1 MTGNLKRKDDMARV
15 VVLGGAESGVG
26 AAVLA
31 KVKGFD
37 VFLSDKGQIKES
49 YADTLRKWDI
59 PFEQGQ
65 HTEELILNA
74 DEVVKSPGIPGTVPM
89 VQKVKENGIPVIS
102 EIEFASR
109 YDSAKKI
116 CITGSN
122 GKTTTTSLIYYLLK
136 NAGLNVG
143 LGGNIGQSYA
153 YQVATEHFDF
163 YVLEISS
170 FQLDDIRDFR
180 PDIAIITNITPD
192 HLDRYDHK
200 MENYVNA
207 KFNITRNLRED
218 DCFIFDSDDE
228 ITVGHLSKIVL
239 RCKMLP
245 FSQEKELEQGAFIR
259 ENKMI
264 VRVDEEETDVFLES
278 LALGGKHNVYN
289 SMAAAL
295 AAKATGIES
304 DVIRNSLA
312 TFKPIEHRLEPVL
325 SIKDVLY
332 INDSKATNVDSAWYA
347 LECQKRPVVWI
358 LGGTDK
364 GNDYSVLNDLVR
376 EKVKGI
382 ICLGVDNRKIH
393 EAFGGMVSRMEDAL
407 SAREAVQKAAAMADA
422 GDVVLLSPCCASF
435 DLFKNYEDRG
445 EQFKAAVRNL

>member
-1 MTGNLKRKDDMARV
+1 MARV

-37 VFLSDKGQIKES
+37 VFLSDKGQIKDS

-153 YQVATEHFDF
+153 YQVATEHFDY

-304 DVIRNSLA
+304 DIIRNSLA

-382 ICLGVDNRKIH
+382 VCLGVDNKKIH

>member
-1 MTGNLKRKDDMARV
+1 MARV

-37 VFLSDKGQIKES
+37 VFLSDKGQIKEE
-49 YADTLRKWDI
+49 YAAQLRKWEI

-65 HTEELILNA
+65 HTEQLILNA
-74 DEVVKSPGIPGTVPM
+74 DEVVKSPGIPGTVPL
-89 VQKVKENGIPVIS
+89 VQKIREKGIRVVS

-116 CITGSN
+116 CVTGSN
-122 GKTTTTSLIYYLLK
+122 GKTTTTSLIYYLLQ

-143 LGGNIGQSYA
+143 LGGNIGKSYA
-153 YQVATEHFDF
+153 YQVATEHFDY

-170 FQLDDIRDFR
+170 FQLDDIDSFR

-200 MENYVNA
+200 MENYVAA
-207 KFNITRNLRED
+207 KFKIAKNLRSD

-228 ITVGHLSKIVL
+228 ITIGHLSKIVL

-245 FSQEKELEQGAFIR
+245 FSQEKEVTQGAFLK
-259 ENKMI
+259 NDKM
-264 VRVDEEETDVFLES
+264 VLRYEKEETDIFLQE
-278 LALGGKHNVYN
+278 LALSGRHNIYN

-295 AAKATGIES
+295 AAKATGIENE
-304 DVIRNSLA
+304 VIRKSLA
-312 TFKPIEHRLEPVL
+312 TFQPIEHRLEPVL

-358 LGGTDK
+358 VGGTDK
-364 GNDYSVLNDLVR
+364 GNDYSVLNALVK
-376 EKVKGI
+376 EKVKAI
-382 ICLGVDNRKIH
+382 VCLGVDNGKIH
-393 EAFGGMVSRMEDAL
+393 AAFEGMVGTIIDTR
-407 SAREAVQKAAAMADA
+407 SAKEAVEKASALAKA

>member
-1 MTGNLKRKDDMARV
+1 MSRI

-31 KVKGFD
+31 KVKGHE
-37 VFLSDKGQIKES
+37 VFLSDKGKIKDE
-49 YADTLRKWDI
+49 YVETLKKWDI
-59 PFEQGQ
+59 PFEEGR

-89 VQKVKENGIPVIS
+89 VQKLRAQGTHIVS

-109 YDSAKKI
+109 YDPAKKI

-122 GKTTTTSLIYYLLK
+122 GKTTTTSLIYYLLQ

-143 LGGNIGQSYA
+143 LGGNIGKSYA
-153 YQVATEHFDF
+153 YQVATEHFDY

-170 FQLDDIRDFR
+170 FQLDDVYDLK

-200 MENYVNA
+200 MENYVAA
-207 KFNITRNLRED
+207 KFNITKNLTRD
-218 DCFIFDSDDE
+218 DCFIFDSDDD
-228 ITVGHLSKIVL
+228 ITIGHLDNIIL

-245 FSQEKELEQGAFIR
+245 FSQEKEVEQGAFLR
-259 ENKMI
+259 DDKI
-264 VRVDEEETDVFLES
+264 VLRYEEEETDLYLQE
-278 LALGGKHNVYN
+278 LALGGKHNIYN

-295 AAKATGIES
+295 AAKASGIDNE
-304 DVIRNSLA
+304 VIRNSLA
-312 TFKPIEHRLEPVL
+312 TFQPIEHRLEPVL

-332 INDSKATNVDSAWYA
+332 INDSKATNIDSAWYA
-347 LECQKRPVVWI
+347 LECQKRPVIWI
-358 LGGTDK
+358 VGGTDK
-364 GNDYSVLNDLVR
+364 GNDYSILNDLVR
-376 EKVKGI
+376 EKVKAI
-382 ICLGVDNRKIH
+382 VCLGVDNAKIH
-393 EAFGGMVSRMEDAL
+393 AAFGSMGKPMTDAL
-407 SAREAVQKAAAMADA
+407 SAEEAVRKSAEFAEP

-445 EQFKAAVRNL
+445 QQFKEAVRKL

>member
-1 MTGNLKRKDDMARV
+1 MSRV

-37 VFLSDKGQIKES
+37 VFLSDKGQIKEQ
-49 YADTLRKWDI
+49 YAQELRKWDI
-59 PFEQGQ
+59 PFEEGQ
-65 HTEELILNA
+65 HTEDLILNA

-89 VQKVKENGIPVIS
+89 VQKIREKGIRVVS

-122 GKTTTTSLIYYLLK
+122 GKTTTTSLIYYLLQ

-143 LGGNIGQSYA
+143 LGGNIGKSYA
-153 YQVATEHFDF
+153 YQVATEHFDY

-170 FQLDDIRDFR
+170 FQLDDIYDFR

-200 MENYVNA
+200 MENYVAA
-207 KFNITRNLRED
+207 KFNITKNLTRD

-245 FSQEKELEQGAFIR
+245 FSQEKELEQGAFLKDDR
-259 ENKMI
+259 I
-264 VRVDEEETDVFLES
+264 VLRYDKQETDVFLEE
-278 LALGGKHNVYN
+278 LALGGKHNIYN

-295 AAKATGIES
+295 AAKVTGIEN
-304 DVIRNSLA
+304 DVIRKSLS
-312 TFKPIEHRLEPVL
+312 TFQPIEHRLEPVL

-358 LGGTDK
+358 VGGTDK
-364 GNDYSVLNDLVR
+364 GNDYSVLNNLVR
-376 EKVKGI
+376 EKVKAI
-382 ICLGVDNRKIH
+382 VCLGVDNSKIH
-393 EAFGGMVSRMEDAL
+393 AAFDGMVEKITDAS
-407 SAREAVQKAAAMADA
+407 SAKEAVEKASAFADA

-445 EQFKAAVRNL
+445 EQFKAAVRSL

>member
-1 MTGNLKRKDDMARV
+1 MSRI

-31 KVKGFD
+31 KVKGHE
-37 VFLSDKGQIKES
+37 VFLSDKGKIKDE
-49 YADTLRKWDI
+49 YVETLKKWDI
-59 PFEQGQ
+59 PYEEGH

-89 VQKVKENGIPVIS
+89 VQKLRAQGTHIVS

-122 GKTTTTSLIYYLLK
+122 GKTTTTSLIYYLLQ

-143 LGGNIGQSYA
+143 LGGNIGKSYA
-153 YQVATEHFDF
+153 YQVATEHFDY

-170 FQLDDIRDFR
+170 FQLDDVYDFK

-200 MENYVNA
+200 MENYVAA
-207 KFNITRNLRED
+207 KFNITKNLTRD
-218 DCFIFDSDDE
+218 DCFIFDSDDD
-228 ITVGHLSKIVL
+228 ITIGHLDNIIL

-245 FSQEKELEQGAFIR
+245 FSQEKEVEQGAFLR
-259 ENKMI
+259 DDKI
-264 VRVDEEETDVFLES
+264 VLRYEEEETDLYLQE
-278 LALGGKHNVYN
+278 LALGGKHNIYN

-295 AAKATGIES
+295 AAGATGIDNE
-304 DVIRNSLA
+304 VIRNSLA
-312 TFKPIEHRLEPVL
+312 TFQPIEHRLEPVL

-332 INDSKATNVDSAWYA
+332 INDSKATNIDSAWYA

-358 LGGTDK
+358 VGGTDK
-364 GNDYSVLNDLVR
+364 GNDYSILNDLVR
-376 EKVKGI
+376 EKVKAI
-382 ICLGVDNRKIH
+382 VCLGVDNAKIH
-393 EAFGGMVSRMEDAL
+393 AAFGSMGKPMTDAL
-407 SAREAVQKAAAMADA
+407 SAEEAVRKSAEFAEP

-445 EQFKAAVRNL
+445 QQFKEAVRKL

>member
-1 MTGNLKRKDDMARV
+1 M
-15 VVLGGAESGVG
+15 GGAESGVG

-31 KVKGFD
+31 KVKGYD
-37 VFLSDKGQIKES
+37 VFLSDKGKIEEK
-49 YADTLRKWDI
+49 YAETLRQWDI
-59 PFEQGQ
+59 PFEEGH

-89 VQKVKENGIPVIS
+89 VRKLREQGTHIVS

-109 YDSAKKI
+109 FDPAKKI

-122 GKTTTTSLIYYLLK
+122 GKTTTTSLIYYLLQ

-143 LGGNIGQSYA
+143 LGGNIGKSYA
-153 YQVATEHFDF
+153 YQVATEHFDY

-170 FQLDDIRDFR
+170 FQLDDVYDFK

-200 MENYVNA
+200 MENYVAA
-207 KFNITRNLRED
+207 KFNITKNLTRE
-218 DCFIFDSDDE
+218 DCFIFDSDDD
-228 ITVGHLSKIVL
+228 ITIGHLDNIIL

-245 FSQEKELEQGAFIR
+245 FSQKKEVDEGAFLR
-259 ENKMI
+259 DDRI
-264 VRVDEEETDVFLES
+264 VLRYEEEETNLYLQE
-278 LALGGKHNVYN
+278 LALGGKHNIYN

-295 AAKATGIES
+295 AAKATGIDNE
-304 DVIRNSLA
+304 VIRQSLA
-312 TFKPIEHRLEPVL
+312 TFQPIEHRLEPVL

-332 INDSKATNVDSAWYA
+332 INDSKATNIDSAWYA

-358 LGGTDK
+358 VGGTDK
-364 GNDYSVLNDLVR
+364 GNDYSILNDLVR
-376 EKVKGI
+376 EKVKAI
-382 ICLGVDNRKIH
+382 VCLGVDNAKIH
-393 EAFGGMVSRMEDAL
+393 AAFEDMVGSDNITDAL
-407 SAREAVQKAAAMADA
+407 SAEEAVRKGAKFAAP

-445 EQFKAAVRNL
+445 AQFKEAVRKL

>member
-1 MTGNLKRKDDMARV
+1 MARV

-109 YDSAKKI
+109 FDSAKKI

-153 YQVATEHFDF
+153 YQVATEHFDY

-200 MENYVNA
+200 MENYINA

-304 DVIRNSLA
+304 DIIRNSLA

-382 ICLGVDNRKIH
+382 VCLGVDNKKIH

>member
-1 MTGNLKRKDDMARV
+1 MAKV
-15 VVLGGAESGVG
+15 VVLGGGESGVG

-31 KVKGFD
+31 KVKGFE
-37 VFLSDKGQIKES
+37 VFLSDKGTIPEKYVE
-49 YADTLRKWDI
+49 TLTRWDI
-59 PFEQGQ
+59 PFEQGG
-65 HTEELILNA
+65 HTESRILDA
-74 DEVVKSPGIPGTVPM
+74 DEVVKSPGIPGTVPL
-89 VQKVKENGIPVIS
+89 VQKLRGQGTRIVS

-109 YDSAKKI
+109 YDTARKI

-122 GKTTTTSLIYYLLK
+122 GKTTTTSLIYYLLR

-153 YQVATEHFDF
+153 YQVATEHFDY

-170 FQLDDIRDFR
+170 FQLDDIYDFR

-200 MENYVNA
+200 FENYIAA
-207 KFNITRNLRED
+207 KFKITQNLRPD
-218 DCFIFDSDDE
+218 DCFIFDSDDD
-228 ITVGHLSKIVL
+228 ITVGHLSNIVL

-245 FSQEKELEQGAFIR
+245 FSQEKEVEQGAFLR
-259 ENKMI
+259 DDKI
-264 VRVDEEETDVFLES
+264 VLRYEKEETDIYLQE

-295 AAKATGIES
+295 AAKATGI
-304 DVIRNSLA
+304 DNAVIRDSLA
-312 TFKPIEHRLEPVL
+312 TFQPIEHRLEPVL

-332 INDSKATNVDSAWYA
+332 INDSKATNIDSAWYA

-358 LGGTDK
+358 VGGTDK
-364 GNDYSVLNDLVR
+364 GNDYSILADLVR
-376 EKVKGI
+376 EKVKAI
-382 ICLGVDNRKIH
+382 VCLGVDNAKIH
-393 EAFGGMVSRMEDAL
+393 AAFEAMVGSEHMTDAL
-407 SAREAVQKAAAMADA
+407 SAEEAVRKAAAFAA
-422 GDVVLLSPCCASF
+422 PGDVVLLSPCCASF

-445 EQFKAAVRNL
+445 AQFKAAVRNL

>member
-1 MTGNLKRKDDMARV
+1 M
-15 VVLGGAESGVG
+15 GGAESGVG

-31 KVKGFD
+31 KVKGYD
-37 VFLSDKGQIKES
+37 VFLSDKGKIEEK
-49 YADTLRKWDI
+49 YAETLRQWDI
-59 PFEQGQ
+59 PFEEGH

-89 VQKVKENGIPVIS
+89 VRKLREQGTHIVS

-109 YDSAKKI
+109 FDPAKKI

-122 GKTTTTSLIYYLLK
+122 GKTTTTSLIYYLLQ

-143 LGGNIGQSYA
+143 LGGNIGKSYA
-153 YQVATEHFDF
+153 YQVATEHFDY

-170 FQLDDIRDFR
+170 FQLDDVYDFK

-200 MENYVNA
+200 MENYVAA
-207 KFNITRNLRED
+207 KFNITKNLTRD
-218 DCFIFDSDDE
+218 DCFIFDSDDD
-228 ITVGHLSKIVL
+228 ITIGHLDNIIL

-245 FSQEKELEQGAFIR
+245 FSQKKEVDEGAFLR
-259 ENKMI
+259 DDRI
-264 VRVDEEETDVFLES
+264 VLRYEEEETNLYLQE
-278 LALGGKHNVYN
+278 LALGGKHNIYN

-295 AAKATGIES
+295 AAKATGIDNE
-304 DVIRNSLA
+304 VIRQSLA
-312 TFKPIEHRLEPVL
+312 TFQPIEHRLEPVL

-332 INDSKATNVDSAWYA
+332 INDSKATNIDSAWYA

-358 LGGTDK
+358 VGGTDK
-364 GNDYSVLNDLVR
+364 GNDYSILNDLVR
-376 EKVKGI
+376 EKVKAI
-382 ICLGVDNRKIH
+382 VCLGVDNAKIH
-393 EAFGGMVSRMEDAL
+393 AAFEDMVGSDNITDAL
-407 SAREAVQKAAAMADA
+407 SAEEAVRKGAKFAAP

-445 EQFKAAVRNL
+445 AQFKEAVRKL